1 MDYYKGVD
9 LCMNQDAYL
18 GALQALVT
26 THPPDLGDKHS
37 VLSLLYEAH
46 RESNAMYDNEIKAN
60 FHALYEAMNGMP
72 LREMDQIVY
81 PVCTLC
87 RSHQKSGFIE
97 GIRIGIL
104 LYQAI
109 HKKQETLT

>member
-1 MDYYKGVD
+1 
-9 LCMNQDAYL
+9 MNLQEYIR
-18 GALQALVT
+18 ALKSYIASR
-26 THPPDLGDKHS
+26 PPDLGDEDS
-37 VLSLLYEAH
+37 VLGLLYEAH
-46 RESNAMYDNEIKAN
+46 SESNAMYDDEIKAD

-97 GIRIGIL
+97 GVRIGML
-104 LYQAI
+104 LL
-109 HKKQETLT
+109 QESGST

>member
-1 MDYYKGVD
+1 
-9 LCMNQDAYL
+9 MNLQEYIR
-18 GALQALVT
+18 ALKSYIASR
-26 THPPDLGDKHS
+26 PPDLGDEDS
-37 VLSLLYEAH
+37 ILGLLYEAH
-46 RESNAMYDNEIKAN
+46 SESNAMYDDEIKSD

-97 GIRIGIL
+97 GIRIGML
-104 LYQAI
+104 LL
-109 HKKQETLT
+109 QESGST

>member
-1 MDYYKGVD
+1 
-9 LCMNQDAYL
+9 MNLQEYIR
-18 GALQALVT
+18 ALKSYIASR
-26 THPPDLGDKHS
+26 PPDLGDEDS
-37 VLSLLYEAH
+37 ILGLLYEAH
-46 RESNAMYDNEIKAN
+46 SESNAMYDDEIKAD

-97 GIRIGIL
+97 GIRIGML
-104 LYQAI
+104 LL
-109 HKKQETLT
+109 QESGST

>member
-1 MDYYKGVD
+1 MD
-9 LCMNQDAYL
+9 LDAYIE
-18 GALQALVT
+18 ALQALVAN
-26 THPPDLGDKHS
+26 HPPDLGDEDS

-46 RESNAMYDNEIKAN
+46 SESNVMYDDEIKAG

-72 LREMDQIVY
+72 LQEMDQILY

-87 RSHQKSGFIE
+87 RNHQKSGFIE

-104 LYQAI
+104 LYTEI
-109 HKKQETLT
+109 SKEK

>member
-1 MDYYKGVD
+1 
-9 LCMNQDAYL
+9 MNLQEFIR
-18 GALQALVT
+18 ALKSYIASR
-26 THPPDLGDKHS
+26 PPDLGDEDS
-37 VLSLLYEAH
+37 VLGLLYEAH
-46 RESNAMYDNEIKAN
+46 SESNAMYDDEIKAD

-97 GIRIGIL
+97 GVRVGVML
-104 LYQAI
+104 CD
-109 HKKQETLT
+109 ELTGGHQPK

>member
-1 MDYYKGVD
+1 
-9 LCMNQDAYL
+9 MNLQEYIR
-18 GALQALVT
+18 ALKSYIASR
-26 THPPDLGDKHS
+26 PPDLGDEDS
-37 VLSLLYEAH
+37 VLGLLYEAH
-46 RESNAMYDNEIKAN
+46 SESNAMYDDEIKAD

-97 GIRIGIL
+97 GVRVGLFLYTEL
-104 LYQAI
+104 L
-109 HKKQETLT
+109 KSS

>member
-1 MDYYKGVD
+1 
-9 LCMNQDAYL
+9 MNLDAFID
-18 GALQALVT
+18 ALRARVT
-26 THPPDLGDKHS
+26 AHPPDLGDENS

-46 RESNAMYDNEIKAN
+46 SESNAMYDDIKAD

-72 LREMDQIVY
+72 LRKMDQIVY

-97 GIRIGIL
+97 GVRIGIL
-104 LYQAI
+104 LCT
-109 HKKQETLT
+109 ELTGGFHASL

>member
-1 MDYYKGVD
+1 MHLQEYIR
-9 LCMNQDAYL
+9 
-18 GALQALVT
+18 ALKSYIAS
-26 THPPDLGDKHS
+26 HPLDLGDEDS
-37 VLSLLYEAH
+37 ILGLLYEAH
-46 RESNAMYDNEIKAN
+46 SESNAMYDDEIKAD

-97 GIRIGIL
+97 GIRIGFHI
-104 LYQAI
+104 YR
-109 HKKQETLT
+109 ELTRWP

>member
-1 MDYYKGVD
+1 
-9 LCMNQDAYL
+9 MNLDAYVE
-18 GALQALVT
+18 ALQALVT
-26 THPPDLGDKHS
+26 AHPPDLGDEDS

-46 RESNAMYDNEIKAN
+46 SESNAMYDDEIKTS

-72 LREMDQIVY
+72 LQDMDRIVY

-97 GIRIGIL
+97 GVRIGIL
-104 LYQAI
+104 LCT
-109 HKKQETLT
+109 ELTGGFHASL

>member
-1 MDYYKGVD
+1 
-9 LCMNQDAYL
+9 MNLQEYIR
-18 GALQALVT
+18 ALKSYIASR
-26 THPPDLGDKHS
+26 PPDLGGEDS
-37 VLSLLYEAH
+37 VLGLLYEAH
-46 RESNAMYDNEIKAN
+46 SESNAMYDDEIKAD

-97 GIRIGIL
+97 GVRIGVMLCSELGKI
-104 LYQAI
+104 YGCR
-109 HKKQETLT
+109 

>member
-1 MDYYKGVD
+1 
-9 LCMNQDAYL
+9 MNLQEYIR
-18 GALQALVT
+18 ALKSYMVSR
-26 THPPDLGDKHS
+26 PPDLGDEDS
-37 VLSLLYEAH
+37 VLGLLYEAH
-46 RESNAMYDNEIKAN
+46 SESNAMYDDEIKAD

-97 GIRIGIL
+97 GVRVGLFLYTEL
-104 LYQAI
+104 L
-109 HKKQETLT
+109 KSS

>member
-1 MDYYKGVD
+1 
-9 LCMNQDAYL
+9 MNLDVYIE
-18 GALQALVT
+18 ALQALVT
-26 THPPDLGDKHS
+26 AHPPDLGDEDS

-46 RESNAMYDNEIKAN
+46 SESNAMYDEEIKAN

-72 LREMDQIVY
+72 LQDMDRIVY

-97 GIRIGIL
+97 GVRVGFALSNEIAGNNL
-104 LYQAI
+104 LT
-109 HKKQETLT
+109 KEENL

>member
-1 MDYYKGVD
+1 
-9 LCMNQDAYL
+9 MNLQEYIR
-18 GALQALVT
+18 ALESYIASR
-26 THPPDLGDKHS
+26 PPDLGDEDS
-37 VLSLLYEAH
+37 ILRLLYEAH
-46 RESNAMYDNEIKAN
+46 SESNAMYDDEIKAD

-97 GIRIGIL
+97 GVRIGVKLCAELGKI
-104 LYQAI
+104 YCCR
-109 HKKQETLT
+109 

>member
-1 MDYYKGVD
+1 MDLDVFIE
-9 LCMNQDAYL
+9 
-18 GALQALVT
+18 ALQALVA
-26 THPPDLGDKHS
+26 THPPDLGDEYS

-46 RESNAMYDNEIKAN
+46 SESNAMYDDEIKAG

-72 LREMDQIVY
+72 LQEMDQILY

-104 LYQAI
+104 LYTEI
-109 HKKQETLT
+109 CKEK

>member
-1 MDYYKGVD
+1 
-9 LCMNQDAYL
+9 MN
-18 GALQALVT
+18 LQEYIRVLKSYIASR
-26 THPPDLGDKHS
+26 PPDLGDEDS
-37 VLSLLYEAH
+37 VLGLLYEAH
-46 RESNAMYDNEIKAN
+46 SESNAMYDDEIKAD

-97 GIRIGIL
+97 GVRVGLFLYTEL
-104 LYQAI
+104 L
-109 HKKQETLT
+109 KSS